1 MCNYR
6 TQGRQVNRVYLKTFG
21 CRTNIYDSQIMAQ
34 NLKDFVLVGS
44 EEEADIVVVNSCTVT
59 NSADSSARSYISGL
73 QKKGKRVVLAG
84 CGAISKGETLF
95 KEEKVFGVFGHSE
108 KGNINTLL
116 KSETP
121 FFAPGDLE
129 SLDETIVEDFSSRSK
144 AFIKIQEGCDFN
156 CSYCIIPSVRGR
168 ARSQE
173 ERKILD
179 QIARLAGN
187 GYGEFVLTGT
197 NIGSYGKDT
206 GSSIAT
212 LLKRISVIRGVRRIR
227 LGSLEPVQIDDAFME
242 LLEEPWLE
250 KHLHIALQHTSE
262 AMLIRMRRR
271 NALQR
276 DLALFEKIADKGFAL
291 GTDFI
296 VGHPGESE
304 TIWQEALENFR
315 LFPITH
321 LHAFTYSRREG
332 THAAMMKESVNG
344 RVAKARMKLL
354 ETIVSENNFAFR
366 KGHARGLEVLV
377 EERKGAYQVGYDQYY
392 NRVFITSPLD
402 LEKEWVTI
410 PEAEARTEG
419 NYATMAQ

>member
-1 MCNYR
+1 M
-6 TQGRQVNRVYLKTFG
+6 NRVYLKTFG

-34 NLKDFVLVGS
+34 NLKDFVLVES

-73 QKKGKRVVLAG
+73 QKKGKKVILAG
-84 CGAISKGETLF
+84 CGAISKGESLF

-108 KGNINTLL
+108 KKNINTLL
-116 KSETP
+116 KKENP
-121 FFAPGDLE
+121 FFEPGDLK

-173 ERKILD
+173 EVKILD
-179 QIARLAGN
+179 QVTKLAGN

-212 LLKRISVIRGVRRIR
+212 LLKRMSMIRGVRRIR

-262 AMLIRMRRR
+262 EMLVRMRRR
-271 NALQR
+271 NALKR
-276 DLALFEKIADKGFAL
+276 DLELFEKIASKGFAL
-291 GTDFI
+291 GTDYI

-304 TIWQEALENFR
+304 AIWQEALKNFR
-315 LFPITH
+315 DFPVTH

-332 THAAMMKESVNG
+332 THAASLPESVNG
-344 RVAKARMKLL
+344 RVAKERLKIL
-354 ETIVSENNFAFR
+354 EEIVRENNLAFR
-366 KGHARGLEVLV
+366 RAHNRDLDVLV

-392 NRVFITSPLD
+392 NRVFIESTLD
-402 LEKEWVTI
+402 LEKEWVRI
-410 PEAEARTEG
+410 DQVEVREEG
-419 NYATMAQ
+419 NFAKLVQ